1 MRLFIAA
8 TLAALSVAV
17 PARAEFEAGRKAF
30 ENGDYAKA
38 LNEFLPSVMEGNTD
52 AQFYLALMYEIGA
65 GVPQDPHKAFK
76 WYNLAAEQGNPEA
89 MFKLGVYYYDGSGG
103 AAKDPE
109 QALSW
114 FDEAA
119 GQGIAAAQF
128 NVGLMHA
135 KSIGVA
141 RDYGLAAKWF
151 RVAAKQNHAMA
162 QHGLGIIYAKGLGV
176 ERDLVRA
183 SMWSQLAL
191 RSAKPGP
198 KRTVIK
204 EARDDIARLLSA
216 DQLDSAQEMIEEWTV
231 EQGF

>member
-52 AQFYLALMYEIGA
+52 AQFYLALMYEKGA
-65 GVPQDPHKAFK
+65 GVPRNPNKAFK
-76 WYNLAAEQGNPEA
+76 WYTLAAEQGSAEA
-89 MFKLGVYYYDGSGG
+89 MFKLGVYHYDGSGG
-103 AAKDPE
+103 AAKDAE
-109 QALSW
+109 KAMAW
-114 FDEAA
+114 FGDAA
-119 GQGIAAAQF
+119 GQGIVGAQF

-135 KSIGVA
+135 KGLGVE
-141 RDYGLAAKWF
+141 RDYALAAKWF
-151 RVAAKQNHAMA
+151 RVAAKQNHALA
-162 QHGLGIIYAKGLGV
+162 QHGLGIIYTKGLGV

-191 RSAKPGP
+191 QSAKPGP
-198 KRTVIK
+198 TRTAIK
-204 EARDDIARLLSA
+204 EARDDIARLLTP
-216 DQLDSAQEMIEEWTV
+216 DQLDRAQAMIEKWSA